1 MEKFMSALGVLL
13 LSVSCSSPG
22 PFMRSQP
29 SEPRTAPSRVERDA
43 PPQQSSPATT
53 ESFQEISDHVD
64 ERFESWELIESPSGW
79 TVEKFASGLTYPT
92 GATWD
97 SAGRLWVSESGGGMA
112 PFMIATPRLVRISP
126 GGSAE
131 SSIDLS
137 AFDVHSPV
145 NDVTWHDGW
154 LYFSHRLPDLSGGVS
169 RIRPDGSGYQ
179 NLVRDLPS
187 WFEHQT
193 NEIVFDAGGTMYI
206 AQGPPTNS
214 GVAGPDIAP
223 WVKAYPKG
231 AVIPCQDI
239 VLTGRNFYGEN
250 FLTPKEN
257 DHVSTGAFVPFGVL
271 TTSGQRIKGGAPH
284 CAGAVLSARPDGSSL
299 EVVAWGFRNVFGL
312 AFGPDGKLYASQ
324 NGMDMRG
331 LRPAEHD
338 KDAFYRVRPGE
349 WYGWPDYTGEL
360 KPITS
365 MSPPDRMLATG
376 HTGLEF
382 VIDHKASGLDAPD
395 QDLMIATFQHHSATT
410 KFDFAPESW
419 KPCAGVAYFA
429 QWGDLAPPTGPLH
442 GPEPLGFKVVSVDM
456 KKGSVHEVLRN
467 KYKGPGSR
475 YGSLGRG
482 LERPIEVK
490 FGPDGAM
497 YVLDFGQ
504 ALIDLDKSPPYVY
517 PPRTGMIW
525 RVNRTGNECRLP
537 EQGKSESGHSH

>member
-1 MEKFMSALGVLL
+1 MKQLIATCAIIAL
-13 LSVSCSSPG
+13 SISCSS
-22 PFMRSQP
+22 
-29 SEPRTAPSRVERDA
+29 TAPTAPLPPAAQIEPSRTPVGAPRDA
-43 PPQQSSPATT
+43 RETDTATDIFQSVS
-53 ESFQEISDHVD
+53 SHVD
-64 ERFESWELIESPSGW
+64 ERLGTYDFIEAPPGW
-79 TVEKFASGLTYPT
+79 TVEKIASGLTYAT
-92 GATWD
+92 GMTWD
-97 SAGRLWVSESGGGMA
+97 TERSLWVSESGGGMA

-126 GGSAE
+126 DGAT
-131 SSIDLS
+131 SSIDLTR
-137 AFDVHSPV
+137 FDVHSPV

-154 LYFSHRLPDLSGGVS
+154 LYFSHRLGDLSGGVS

-179 NLVRDLPS
+179 NLVRGLPS

-193 NEIVFDAGGTMYI
+193 NDIVFGSDGKMYV

-214 GVAGPDIAP
+214 GVPGPDIAP
-223 WVKAYPKG
+223 WVKEYPKG
-231 AVIPCQDI
+231 AVIPCRDI

-250 FLTPKEN
+250 FLTPEEG
-257 DHVSTGAFVPFGVL
+257 DHVSTGAFVPFGVA
-271 TTSGQRIKGGAPH
+271 TAEGQRIPGGAPH
-284 CAGAVLSARPDGSSL
+284 CAGAVLRSRPDGSGL

-312 AFGPDGKLYASQ
+312 AFGPDGELYASQ

-338 KDAFYRVRPGE
+338 KDAFYRVRRGE

-360 KPITS
+360 KPITT
-365 MSPPDRMLATG
+365 MSPPDRMLSTG
-376 HTGLEF
+376 HKGLEF
-382 VIDHKASGLDAPD
+382 VIDHEASGLDAPD
-395 QDLMIATFQHHSATT
+395 RDLLIAVFQHHSATT
-410 KFDFAPESW
+410 KFDFAPASW
-419 KPCAGVAYFA
+419 KPCEGVAYFA
-429 QWGDLAPPTGPLH
+429 QWGDLSPPTGPLH

-456 KKGSVHEVLRN
+456 KGGEVHEVLRN

-517 PPRTGMIW
+517 PARTGIVW
-525 RVNRTGNECRLP
+525 RVTRSGERCRL
-537 EQGKSESGHSH
+537 EEEGESGHSH